1 MIWIFEGELVIICIV
16 GHVGIIVHYQKFPH
30 RNIANQFFVF
40 REMFEQNRKSHQ
52 FMKLC
57 ISASRRVPRE
67 RIVVTTAGRPVGI
80 AEMANATP
88 ASSNA
93 FTSWPLRK

>member
-1 MIWIFEGELVIICIV
+1 MIWIFKGQLVIVCIV

-57 ISASRRVPRE
+57 IGVDVKCNEQYGEELLHDSPQRYGKCLE
-67 RIVVTTAGRPVGI
+67 
-80 AEMANATP
+80 
-88 ASSNA
+88 
-93 FTSWPLRK
+93 